1 MIEDPISDGERQ
13 AVARRCAASLKL
25 EMPAIV
31 DRIDDKVNAAY
42 HAWPERLYLVG
53 ADGKVEYVGGPG
65 PFGFEPNE
73 LEAALRKTLGESKS
87 D

>member
-1 MIEDPISDGERQ
+1 MIEDPINDGERQ
-13 AVARRCAASLKL
+13 AVARRCSASLKL

-31 DRIDDKVNAAY
+31 DRVDDKVNEAY

-53 ADGKVEYVGGPG
+53 KDGKVEYVGGAG
-65 PFGFEPNE
+65 PFGFEPDE
-73 LEAALRKTLGESKS
+73 LEAALRRVLGEPKS